1 MQKKESDFNSEY
13 LKVLEA
19 VSEVAIIAY
28 TDKSGKITFANENFC
43 RISGYSLEE
52 LIQKNHRILNSNYHD
67 VDFFNTMYETISAK
81 KNWRGEIRNKKKD
94 GSFYWV
100 DTQIIPILDH
110 AGEIE
115 SFASIRFD
123 ITERKKLDA
132 AIIEMDKLNSICS
145 MARSIAHEINNP
157 LTIIEL
163 CCTAL
168 NRELN
173 ESNPN
178 LLSRKR
184 IFKIIEQSKRIAL
197 IVKELKTF
205 SPNKKIGKE
214 AA

>member
-1 MQKKESDFNSEY
+1 MQKIERRLDKDNI
-13 LKVLEA
+13 KMLEA
-19 VSEVAIIAY
+19 ISQVAIIAY

-43 RISGYSLEE
+43 RISGYSLNE
-52 LIQKNHRILNSNYHD
+52 LLQKNHRLLNSNYHD
-67 VDFFNTMYETISAK
+67 KNFFKNMFETISAK
-81 KNWRGEIRNKKKD
+81 KIWRGEIRNKKKD

-110 AGEIE
+110 LGEIE
-115 SFASIRFD
+115 CFASIRFD

-145 MARSIAHEINNP
+145 MAKSIAHEINNP

-173 ESNPN
+173 DNSPS
-178 LLSRKR
+178 LLTRKR

-197 IVKELKTF
+197 IIKELKTF
-205 SPNKKIGKE
+205 SPNKEIGKK